1 MILKTPLPMVVT
13 HHKAQDQV
21 SRSQA
26 RHAYSYH
33 EVGTLVHV
41 KDRKSNSTL
50 AFNVYTQ
57 LMIAKLQAGVL
68 ALVDP
73 VVRFI

>member
-1 MILKTPLPMVVT
+1 MALPRPMILKPSLRMVVT

-26 RHAYSYH
+26 RHAYLYH

-41 KDRKSNSTL
+41 KDRRRNSTL
-50 AFNVYTQ
+50 AFNV
-57 LMIAKLQAGVL
+57 
-68 ALVDP
+68 
-73 VVRFI
+73 